1 MNPYSQFVDQ
11 FVEAVEKAKLLPLG
25 GLAPLPRPHFAAGTP
40 TVLFFSP
47 HPDDECI
54 SGALALRFLREQGMK
69 VLNVAVTQG
78 SNKQRQVQR
87 YHELQAACDHL
98 GLGLI
103 QTGPV
108 GLERIT
114 PKARKEDPG
123 HWTHCVDVVER
134 ILREQKPKEVICPH
148 DRDWNGTHIGTHW
161 LVTDAMRRIPEVEC
175 YLVETEFWGAMDDPN
190 LMVEISP

>member
-1 MNPYSQFVDQ
+1 
-11 FVEAVEKAKLLPLG
+11 VEKAKSLPLG
-25 GLAPLPRPHFAAGTP
+25 GLKPLPRPHFAAGAS

-54 SGALALRFLREQGMK
+54 SAGLALRLLREQGMK

-78 SNKQRQVQR
+78 SNKPRQVQR

-103 QTGPV
+103 ETGPV

-114 PKARKEDPG
+114 PKRERKTLDTGHAALMSLSASLENRSQRWCSARM
-123 HWTHCVDVVER
+123 TA
-134 ILREQKPKEVICPH
+134 
-148 DRDWNGTHIGTHW
+148 IGMELTSAR
-161 LVTDAMRRIPEVEC
+161 T
-175 YLVETEFWGAMDDPN
+175 G
-190 LMVEISP
+190 S